1 MIQFAILH
9 SSMMYICVILV
20 NYVNFTGI
28 KASILCEFTN
38 AVHLNGPAQEA
49 DQPALNPA
57 TSTKGRASVLAK
69 HWCFS
74 WVLNLINQI
83 PLLLLRTNKCRDA
96 TSIQVLHNTIYIQQI
111 VHVIWDQVDK
121 IHTCKISTADTLSR
135 QTKFFSY
142 FHASLPNSRN
152 IIVILLLLIL
162 SLLPKQ
168 PLFSVPPGPWCD
180 CIQFQIAASIPSCWR
195 PRSCHPIE
203 QPGAVWC
210 SSFAEEMWAAQ
221 QGPAK
226 KEKET
231 SHFPKFRN
239 SLRSNQPT

>member
-1 MIQFAILH
+1 
-9 SSMMYICVILV
+9 MMYICVILV
-20 NYVNFTGI
+20 NYVNFIGI
-28 KASILCEFTN
+28 KASILCEFAN

-74 WVLNLINQI
+74 WALDLTNQI
-83 PLLLLRTNKCRDA
+83 PLLLLKIKQMSRCDFHSGTAQHPLHSTN
-96 TSIQVLHNTIYIQQI
+96 I
-111 VHVIWDQVDK
+111 VHVIWDQVDT
-121 IHTCKISTADTLSR
+121 IHTCKISTEDAMSR
-135 QTKFFSY
+135 QTCETFKFFKLFPCIPSQ
-142 FHASLPNSRN
+142 FSEHHCHLIASHPFP
-152 IIVILLLLIL
+152 IAQTA
-162 SLLPKQ
+162 P
-168 PLFSVPPGPWCD
+168 PLACPPSPWCD

-226 KEKET
+226 KEWET